1 MNKVEALAEY
11 YLNSDAEVDQDGIIS
26 DRTLNL
32 IFNLI
37 DQMTSDEV
45 KQAQQLYRRISPWR
59 VEESTG

>member
-1 MNKVEALAEY
+1 MNKIEALAEH

-37 DQMTSDEV
+37 DQMTADEIE
-45 KQAQQLYRRISPWR
+45 QAKQLYRRISPWR
-59 VEESTG
+59 VEGSIG

>member
-1 MNKVEALAEY
+1 MNRVEALAEH

-37 DQMTSDEV
+37 DQMTADEIE
-45 KQAQQLYRRISPWR
+45 QAKQLYRRISPWR
-59 VEESTG
+59 VEGSTG